1 MPEEIATESKG
12 WTLATPISA
21 IRGVGPHMAGALEQM
36 SLRTLSDLIRHLP
49 HRHEDEHATE
59 TIASLADVPEGAVA
73 SAEGVIDAC
82 RSVGFGRKGRF
93 EATLSD
99 STGTIKLTWFNAAW
113 MQGKLP
119 AGTRV
124 RVQGKIKRYG
134 PYLQMTG
141 PKWATLS
148 DDGEEEEDGPVNPRT
163 AVGNGLFSPRSADSE
178 GGEAPR
184 LRPVYPATE
193 RVPSDRIASLV
204 EQAVDAVVEQIEDP
218 VPPAIVEH
226 HRMPGLAEAY
236 RRIHAPAD
244 RDEIAGAR
252 RRLAF
257 NELLVLQLGVAVK
270 RAHTRLKLRAP
281 RLPCPPALR
290 EGIAELL
297 PFEMTKAQQ
306 RVVGEI
312 AHDLAR
318 PFPMNRLLQGDVG
331 SGKTAVALFAMLI
344 AQAAGKQA
352 ALMAPTALLAEQHHQ
367 AIERMLEGTGVRVGL
382 ITASH
387 RADVEVVAGLGLDGT
402 GVDLVVGTHALLS
415 ESVAF
420 RDLGLAVIDEQHRF
434 GVRQRARLRSA
445 GLDSPHV
452 LVMTATP
459 IPRTLLA
466 HAAR

>member
-1 MPEEIATESKG
+1 
-12 WTLATPISA
+12 
-21 IRGVGPHMAGALEQM
+21 
-36 SLRTLSDLIRHLP
+36 
-49 HRHEDEHATE
+49 
-59 TIASLADVPEGAVA
+59 
-73 SAEGVIDAC
+73 
-82 RSVGFGRKGRF
+82 
-93 EATLSD
+93 
-99 STGTIKLTWFNAAW
+99 
-113 MQGKLP
+113 
-119 AGTRV
+119 
-124 RVQGKIKRYG
+124 
-134 PYLQMTG
+134 MTG

-184 LRPVYPATE
+184 LRPVYPA
-193 RVPSDRIASLV
+193 
-204 EQAVDAVVEQIEDP
+204 DP
-218 VPPAIVEH
+218 AGALGPN
-226 HRMPGLAEAY
+226 RLA
-236 RRIHAPAD
+236 RRAGRRRGGRAD
-244 RDEIAGAR
+244 RRSRSR
-252 RRLAF
+252 RRSSSTTGCRASPRRTGGSTPRRPRRDRRGASPAG
-257 NELLVLQLGVAVK
+257 VQRAARARQLGVAVK

-318 PFPMNRLLQGDVG
+318 PLPMNRLLQGDVG

-352 ALMAPTALLAEQHHQ
+352 ALMAPTAPLAEQHHQ

-415 ESVAF
+415 EKRRLPRPRAR
-420 RDLGLAVIDEQHRF
+420 RDRRAAPIRRAAACSTPLRGPGFAARSGDDGDADPAARFSLTLLGDLDVSTIDELPPGSHPRRQPRRHAREGARGLRLRRETHRRRRA
-434 GVRQRARLRSA
+434 GLRGCPVDRARREHRPRCAGAEEHRGVPARARGDAARPADRGRPRPAQARGPPRGLWQSSAATRATCCWRRRSSRSA
-445 GLDSPHV
+445 WTCP
-452 LVMTATP
+452 TP
-459 IPRTLLA
+459 PS
-466 HAAR
+466 